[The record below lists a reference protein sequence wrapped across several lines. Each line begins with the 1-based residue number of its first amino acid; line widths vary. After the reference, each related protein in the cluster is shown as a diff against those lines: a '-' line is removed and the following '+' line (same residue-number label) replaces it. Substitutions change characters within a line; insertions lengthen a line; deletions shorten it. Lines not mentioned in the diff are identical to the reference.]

1 MKLEITVEETREVMM
16 VGGARE
22 KRRAEEVRPIP
33 QLGHRPK
40 AELKEGRARGTI
52 DRHGADGGRDLGEAE
67 EKIRPGDTNGSGD
80 QGRVA
85 VTSV

>member
-22 KRRAEEVRPIP
+22 KMRVEEVRPRV
-33 QLGHRPK
+33 QRGKSH
-40 AELKEGRARGTI
+40 GRDLVGITRGTI
-52 DRHGADGGRDLGEAE
+52 DRHGADGGRYLGEAE
-67 EKIRPGDTNGSGD
+67 EKIRPGDTNGSRD

-85 VTSV
+85 MTSA